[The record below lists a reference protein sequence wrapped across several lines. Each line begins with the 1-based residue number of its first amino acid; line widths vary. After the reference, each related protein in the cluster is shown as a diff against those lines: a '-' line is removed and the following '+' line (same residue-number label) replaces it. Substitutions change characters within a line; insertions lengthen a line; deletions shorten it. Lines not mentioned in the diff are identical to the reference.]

1 MKSQNIIVILPNGV
15 AVGLT
20 AKDPVTLEELQFMVG
35 GDIETVATHLPEI
48 GTKRIKMIIN
58 KEGKLKGLPR
68 NQAAT
73 VLADIMPTDH
83 IVGRAVLCKEDGE
96 EPRPF
101 TDEETEAIQQQ
112 LKSTGVTI

>member
-1 MKSQNIIVILPNGV
+1 MKSKKLIVILPNGTAV
-15 AVGLT
+15 ALD
-20 AKDPVTLEELQFMVG
+20 AKDPITLEELQFMVG
-35 GDIETVATHLPEI
+35 GYIETVATHLPEI
-48 GTKRIKMIIN
+48 GTKRIIMIIN
-58 KEGKLKGLPR
+58 EEGKLKGLPR

-96 EPRPF
+96 ELRPF
-101 TDEETEAIQQQ
+101 TDEEAEAIQQQ